1 MFKRAMVALTVMSA
15 VLATAL
21 PASADARKPP
31 DPHMGVGIHP
41 EDFKVFDLN
50 GRLLFVDDRAILSLI
65 GTFEGPDGYDTI
77 YNGSRVKPEKPITTM
92 TIEEVQ
98 DWQRRSV
105 KAGARSSA
113 AGVYQFIQDS
123 LRDTV
128 KKADIPR
135 SALFDRFTQDRM
147 ARSAL
152 RNCGFYRHDVAD
164 SVIGDCLAG
173 TWAALPLIT
182 GPNAGKSRYQGVA
195 GNKSLTSIETVM
207 RTIKGRFRDVAHARD
222 LMNLPTGEVA
232 VQRIT
237 GPVPSAQLVK
247 ERSTET
253 GEIVFSVS
261 EPDPELLARQR
272 EQQYR
277 TTLDERAEQLRPFS
291 GYVRADTR
299 GSKIQTRIYNIPSVK
314 K

>member
-1 MFKRAMVALTVMSA
+1 MLALTVISA
-15 VLATAL
+15 ALTAGL
-21 PASADARKPP
+21 PTAASPRQPP
-31 DPHMGVGIHP
+31 DPYMGAGIHP
-41 EDFKVFDLN
+41 DDFKLFDLN
-50 GRLLFVDDRAILSLI
+50 GRLLFVDDRPILSLI

-77 YNGSRVKPEKPITTM
+77 YNGSRVRPEKPITQM

-98 DWQRRSV
+98 DWQKRSV
-105 KAGARSSA
+105 RAGAKSSA

-123 LRDTV
+123 LRETA
-128 KKADIPR
+128 KKAGIPR

-182 GPNAGKSRYQGVA
+182 GPKAGKSRYQGVA

-207 RTIKGRFRDVAHARD
+207 RTVKGRFRDVAHARD
-222 LMNLPTGEVA
+222 LMNLPQGEVA

-237 GPVPSAQLVK
+237 GPVPSARLVQ
-247 ERSTET
+247 ERSSDT

-261 EPDPELLARQR
+261 APDPETLAQQR
-272 EQQYR
+272 AQQYR
-277 TTLDERAEQLRPFS
+277 TTIAQRAERLRPFS
-291 GYVRADTR
+291 GYVRAEPR
-299 GSKIQTRIYNIPSVK
+299 GYKVQGRVYQIPAVK